1 MLGNLPSRKNP
12 WNSVWQAPLNTELK
26 TTSGHRILVLWR
38 ENRQVELG
46 EDAPD
51 NQTTIRS
58 WTAFLRK
65 DEYSEIGY
73 CKLVQSNICGSFS
86 FIDSHPK
93 KKFIDHSFT
102 TKNDCLFIKWSL
114 FAKKEEKILKGTL
127 EVVQRSSWRLLPK
140 VGFQLATPGS
150 RRPPLAGRTA
160 NIL

>member
-38 ENRQVELG
+38 ENRHVELG

-86 FIDSHPK
+86 FSFIDSHPK
-93 KKFIDHSFT
+93 KKFIDHSFSYNQIWLPLS
-102 TKNDCLFIKWSL
+102 KNDHYLPRKRKRY
-114 FAKKEEKILKGTL
+114 KKEPFKLYSAHHGE
-127 EVVQRSSWRLLPK
+127 SSPRLDCNP
-140 VGFQLATPGS
+140 
-150 RRPPLAGRTA
+150 RERAGPR
-160 NIL
+160 